1 MSSMKD
7 LTPAIMSAAIGIM
20 AGYSTVT
27 SAETLR
33 GATDCVHEQTQE
45 DVKIASAI
53 HTFIKACEG
62 METRYRA
69 TVKEFADVPAH
80 ELASVL
86 TPQELSEFTNHIQEL
101 RNIEVLLKNFD
112 VPEQFSDLHLRAR
125 KALAKGRSWV
135 VILHDMT
142 IQSLQSP
149 EVEPGLASGE
159 GLKALASHTTKRL
172 VDLAVA

>member
-45 DVKIASAI
+45 DLKLASAI
-53 HTFIKACEG
+53 HGFIKSCER
-62 METRYRA
+62 METMYRA
-69 TVKEFADVPAH
+69 TVKEFADLPAS

-86 TPQELSEFTNHIQEL
+86 TPKELSEFTDHIQEI
-101 RNIEVLLKNFD
+101 RNIELLLKNSE

-135 VILHDMT
+135 VVLYDMT
-142 IQSLQSP
+142 MQSRQAP
-149 EVEPGLASGE
+149 DIEPGLASGE

-172 VDLAVA
+172 VDLAAA